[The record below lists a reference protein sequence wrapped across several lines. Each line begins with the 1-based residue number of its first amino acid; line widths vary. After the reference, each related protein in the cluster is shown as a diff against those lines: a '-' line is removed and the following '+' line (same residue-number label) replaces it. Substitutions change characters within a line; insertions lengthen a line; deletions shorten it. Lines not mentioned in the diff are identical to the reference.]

1 MAQLP
6 PVHVIR
12 ANMRSLTQF
21 VLLASGVIGVGALPL
36 VANVGDHLIGVGI
49 TVGLVLLVSYLA
61 RARLF
66 AATLVLVIGS
76 WLAVSL
82 LVFFSGGYDSPFLI
96 VFLAVVMMGSIF
108 LGRLG
113 GFAAFLSTL
122 LSVAV
127 IFQMDAVGITPPP
140 AIQYAISDQAV
151 VLAMSFFIMFGSSL
165 LLGNTIELTSELEE
179 AYDQTLQGYVRSLE
193 FRDGTTKRHADRV
206 VTLTARV
213 AKSYGYSRSEMD
225 GIMRGALLHDIG
237 KIGIS
242 DTILLKPGFLN
253 ADERREMERHPLIAE
268 EMLSGIKF
276 LKDCLP
282 IPMYHH
288 ERWDGTGY
296 PYGLKGAAIPLEAR
310 IFAVVDVWDALI
322 SDRPYRSKWSETKA
336 REYILEHSGKHFDPD
351 VVERFMSIMNTLPR

>member
-1 MAQLP
+1 
-6 PVHVIR
+6 
-12 ANMRSLTQF
+12 
-21 VLLASGVIGVGALPL
+21 
-36 VANVGDHLIGVGI
+36 
-49 TVGLVLLVSYLA
+49 VLLVSYLA
-61 RARLF
+61 KARLF
-66 AATLVLVIGS
+66 VATLVLVIGS
-76 WLAVSL
+76 WLAVSV

-127 IFQMDAVGITPPP
+127 IFQMDAVGITPTPV
-140 AIQYAISDQAV
+140 IQYAISDQAV

-193 FRDGTTKRHADRV
+193 FRDGTTKQHADRV

-213 AKSYGYSRSEMD
+213 AESYGYSRSEMD
-225 GIMRGALLHDIG
+225 NIKRGALLHDIG

-242 DTILLKPGFLN
+242 DTILLKPEFLTE
-253 ADERREMERHPLIAE
+253 DERKEMERHPLIAE

-276 LKDCLP
+276 LKNCIA
-282 IPMYHH
+282 IPLYHH
-288 ERWDGTGY
+288 ERWDGAGY
-296 PYGLKGAAIPLEAR
+296 PYGLSAEAIPQEAR
-310 IFAVVDVWDALI
+310 IFAVVDVWDALL
-322 SDRPYRSKWSETKA
+322 SDRPYRIKWSQSKA
-336 REYILEHSGKHFDPD
+336 REYILGETGKHFDPD
-351 VVERFMSIMNTLPR
+351 VVDRFMVILDAAL